1 MKLINL
7 LGFQFL
13 LSIYKFPSISNMYF
27 LTKNH
32 FQIYLTITFFLQRL
46 QDIHSNLTMKKC
58 FSEKKKLF
66 ISLQWTFFDLFFN
79 GGGDLG
85 KVRGHQQ

>member
-58 FSEKKKLF
+58 FSEKKNFLYLF
-66 ISLQWTFFDLFFN
+66 SGLFLTCFSME
-79 GGGDLG
+79 GGTWV
-85 KVRGHQQ
+85 K